1 MGIKEYDQEIYNLAQ
16 DVDLLQAVKW
26 PKSVVQEFL
35 ENVHKGNPK
44 LPEVEYYTQTYS
56 DQILRLR
63 QISKDLNPGDPMS
76 GYLKRT
82 ADSYRLAFQLLERL
96 GTKDVTTLSE
106 EVYGLPIDKVTASL
120 SSNLKA
126 AQYFLKICDEYQDSP
141 ISEDHEY
148 VTALELK
155 DELLRKMKAVFNASE
170 ITVHLDD
177 ELTAK
182 AKTSSNLIS
191 LRSDAKFTRYDADQL
206 VHHEIFVHALTSLN
220 GRAQEKLKCFS
231 LDAPRTTEDQEGLA
245 TFAERISGSIDI
257 SRMKRIALRV
267 IAIDKALSG
276 ADFIEVFQFFLDSG
290 QSEIESVNSAIRVFR
305 GVPLTG
311 GHAFTKD
318 VVYLKGLIKVHSFFR
333 WALKNHKLHV
343 AQLFFSGRM
352 TVTDAIEL
360 EPLMESGEILGP
372 KYLPPWMQK
381 IDGLAAN
388 LAFSVFA
395 NRIRVKEL
403 TEDFDFE
410 APLDVED

>member
-1 MGIKEYDQEIYNLAQ
+1 MSIQEYDQEIYNIAQ
-16 DVDLLQAVKW
+16 DVDLLTAVKW

-35 ENVHKGNPK
+35 ENIRKGEPK
-44 LPEVEYYTQTYS
+44 LPEVEYFTQTYT
-56 DQILRLR
+56 DQIERLKKL
-63 QISKDLNPGDPMS
+63 SNDLNPSEPLS

-82 ADSYRLAFQLLERL
+82 ADSYRLSFQLLERL
-96 GTKDVTTLSE
+96 GSKEVTELSE
-106 EVYGLPIDKVTASL
+106 ELYGLPLDKMTASL

-126 AQYFLKICDEYQDSP
+126 AQYFINICDEYQDSP
-141 ISEDHEY
+141 LSEDHEY
-148 VTALELK
+148 ISAVELK
-155 DELLRKMKAVFNASE
+155 AELERKMKAVFKASE

-206 VHHEIFVHALTSLN
+206 VHHEIFIHALTSLN
-220 GRAQEKLKCFS
+220 GRSQNNIKCFS

-245 TFAERISGSIDI
+245 TFAERITGSIDI

-267 IAIDKALSG
+267 VAIDKALSG
-276 ADFIEVFQFFLDSG
+276 ANFIEVFQFFLDSG
-290 QSEIESVNSAIRVFR
+290 QSELESVNSTIRVFR

-318 VVYLKGLIKVHSFFR
+318 VVYLKGLVKVHSFFR
-333 WALKNHKLHV
+333 WALKNHKLNV
-343 AQLFFSGRM
+343 GQLFLAGRM
-352 TVTDAIEL
+352 TVSDAIEL
-360 EPLMESGEILGP
+360 EPLIETGEIKP
-372 KYLPPWMQK
+372 ATYLPPWLEK

-403 TEDFDFE
+403 TLDFDFD
-410 APLDVED
+410 APLDVE